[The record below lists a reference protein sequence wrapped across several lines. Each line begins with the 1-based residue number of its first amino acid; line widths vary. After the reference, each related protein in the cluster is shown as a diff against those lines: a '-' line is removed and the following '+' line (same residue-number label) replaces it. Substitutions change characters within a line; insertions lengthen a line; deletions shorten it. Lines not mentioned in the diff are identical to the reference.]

1 MDKTKQIKQLERDI
15 KVLQDIIEGREPNYT
30 SHPIPVLK
38 EGLIKFQS
46 DLAKLQENIGNRG
59 LF

>member
-38 EGLIKFQS
+38 DGLIKFQS
-46 DLAKLQENIGNRG
+46 DLAKLQENIGK
-59 LF
+59 

>member
-30 SHPIPVLK
+30 SHTIPVLK

-46 DLAKLQENIGNRG
+46 DLSKLQERIGK
-59 LF
+59 